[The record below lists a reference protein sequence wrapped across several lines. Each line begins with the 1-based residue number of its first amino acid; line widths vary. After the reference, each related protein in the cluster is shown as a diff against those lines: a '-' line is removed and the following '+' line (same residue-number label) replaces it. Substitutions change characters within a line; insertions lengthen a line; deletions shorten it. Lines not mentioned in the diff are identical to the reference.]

1 MDETDPNVFTQEE
14 TYIIRMLV
22 AVSFLSLFGSCFI
35 IFTYVCFKKIRNY
48 AYKLVVYL
56 SFADV
61 LLSIGNIM
69 SVTTMKSKQE
79 DSLCHAQAF
88 LINYGGLASILWT
101 SIIAWSI
108 YSATVLSAKNL
119 RQKNCKF
126 FVFGFGFAL
135 ILSIIPFITKQYGR
149 AGLYCWIKNDEIVK
163 DNAMRFVQ
171 FYIPLWIAI
180 GFNIYAYIK
189 VVRFIKK
196 YISTTLEI
204 RFIHRLKY
212 YPIVLVICWTFATV
226 NRIYNIF
233 GKEILA
239 LTFLHVTLGGL
250 QGLLNAFIYGTN
262 DQVKQVWKERI
273 CCCLGTGLYARYD
286 GTDSSL
292 KKNEEMQQHQEQEY
306 NNEEGQKNMEN
317 NENNENEIMEDI
329 EGGNASVEI
338 VQTREVSA
346 RSKKAQKKSNK
357 LAVRV

>member
-1 MDETDPNVFTQEE
+1 MDDTDPNVFTSEE

-22 AVSFLSLFGSCFI
+22 AVSFLSLLGSLFI
-35 IFTYVCFKKIRNY
+35 IFTYICFKKIRNY
-48 AYKLVVYL
+48 AYKLVTYL
-56 SFADV
+56 SIADV

-69 SVTTMKSKQE
+69 SVTTMKNTQE
-79 DSLCHAQAF
+79 DSTCHAQAF

-119 RQKNCKF
+119 RQKNWKF
-126 FVFGFGFAL
+126 FIFGFGFSL
-135 ILSIIPFITKQYGR
+135 LLSIIPFISKQYGR

-163 DNAMRFVQ
+163 DNVMRFVQ
-171 FYIPLWIAI
+171 FYVPLWIAI
-180 GFNIYAYIK
+180 GFNIYAYVK

-262 DQVKQVWKERI
+262 DQVKQVWKEKI
-273 CCCLGTGLYARYD
+273 CCCFGSAGLYARYD

-306 NNEEGQKNMEN
+306 NNEEGQKN
-317 NENNENEIMEDI
+317 NEGEINEINEEL
-329 EGGNASVEI
+329 EGQNASVEI

-346 RSKKAQKKSNK
+346 RSKKAQKKGHK